1 MKELIIPRGAS
12 PRLYRKLVLAGE
24 VKGQYREIDDQ
35 AGVQAAIDT
44 VVIDKPK
51 VTPKPRKRKPRQLT
65 GYQEGDRGYDDAWR

>member
-1 MKELIIPRGAS
+1 MKRLIIPRGAS
-12 PRLYRKLVLAGE
+12 PRLYRKLVASGE

-51 VTPKPRKRKPRQLT
+51 VTPKPRKRKTPT
-65 GYQEGDRGYDDAWR
+65 GYQNEDRGLDNGGR